1 MDKSLSQGQNW
12 WSGIFSSNTANESTA
27 TENTTAAIKPL
38 VFGILLFALALINT
52 LIFVGVYLA
61 PYKSIQQM
69 AFNSSAFAPI
79 DSLAADSTA
88 INKYRLKAVNEIDK
102 TSKKLATFAPNK
114 PYIIINT
121 TTNTFKLCKGD
132 EVIRTG
138 NCSTGSYVKL
148 KGKANQ
154 EWIFKTPKGYHTVK
168 GKTTDP
174 VWKKPDWAFVEEG
187 MPVPSANHSSRYE
200 YGVLGDYALY
210 MGEGYM
216 IHGTL
221 YQRLLGLPVTHGCI
235 RLGDDDLEAV
245 FKNLGVNSKVFII

>member
-1 MDKSLSQGQNW
+1 MDNSISQGQHW
-12 WSGIFSSNTANESTA
+12 WSRIFTRNPFGGTVTNQKTVQ
-27 TENTTAAIKPL
+27 AIRPL
-38 VFGILLFALALINT
+38 LFGFILLALVLINA

-61 PYKSIQQM
+61 PYKSIQQI
-69 AFNSSAFAPI
+69 AFNSSAFSLI
-79 DSLAADSTA
+79 DTVNADSA
-88 INKYRLKAVNEIDK
+88 AVSKYRMKAANEIENA
-102 TSKKLATFAPNK
+102 SKKMSAFLPNK

-168 GKTTDP
+168 GKITDP

-187 MPVPSANHSSRYE
+187 LPVPSANHSSRYE

-235 RLGDDDLEAV
+235 RLGDEDLEAV

>member
-1 MDKSLSQGQNW
+1 MDNSLSQGQSW
-12 WSGIFSSNTANESTA
+12 WARVFSSNPADASAGTESTA
-27 TENTTAAIKPL
+27 ASAKPL
-38 VFGILLFALALINT
+38 VFGLILFVLALINA
-52 LIFVGVYLA
+52 LLFVGVYLA

-69 AFNSSAFAPI
+69 AFNKSAFTPI
-79 DSLAADSTA
+79 DSLEADSVA
-88 INKYRLKAVNEIDK
+88 ISKYRLQAAKEMDK
-102 TSKKLATFAPNK
+102 TSKKLATYVPNK

-168 GKTTDP
+168 GRTTDP

-187 MPVPSANHSSRYE
+187 MPVPSANHSSRFE
-200 YGVLGDYALY
+200 YGVLGEYALY

>member
-1 MDKSLSQGQNW
+1 MDNSISQPQNW
-12 WSGIFSSNTANESTA
+12 WSRIFTGSRSDANLAYDE
-27 TENTTAAIKPL
+27 TTLAPTPL
-38 VFGILLFALALINT
+38 VLGLILFALALINAV
-52 LIFVGVYLA
+52 LFVGVYLA

-69 AFNSSAFAPI
+69 AFNRSVIAVA
-79 DSLAADSTA
+79 DSLAADSTSVS
-88 INKYRLKAVNEIDK
+88 KFRSKAVNEMDK
-102 TSKKLATFAPNK
+102 TSKKLAAFVPNK

-121 TTNTFKLCKGD
+121 TTNTFKLCMGD

-154 EWIFKTPKGYHTVK
+154 EWIFKTPKGYHTIK

-187 MPVPSANHSSRYE
+187 LPVPSANHSSRFE

-210 MGEGYM
+210 MGDGYM
-216 IHGTL
+216 LHGTL

>member
-1 MDKSLSQGQNW
+1 MDNSVSQGQSW
-12 WSGIFSSNTANESTA
+12 WSRISTNNPTDGTASA
-27 TENTTAAIKPL
+27 ENATAAIKPL
-38 VFGILLFALALINT
+38 VFGLLIIALVLINT
-52 LIFVGVYLA
+52 LLFVIVYLA

-69 AFNSSAFAPI
+69 AFNRSSFAAI

-88 INKYRLKAVNEIDK
+88 INKYKLKATNEIDK
-102 TSKKLATFAPNK
+102 TSKKLATFLPNK

-121 TTNTFKLCKGD
+121 TTNTFKLCKGN

-168 GKTTDP
+168 GKITDP

-235 RLGDDDLEAV
+235 RLGDDDLHK
-245 FKNLGVNSKVFII
+245 FKSVYHLMNLK